1 MSLKIYVVGGN
12 GAYFN
17 YQQSSTPGIEW
28 MFEIYFDA
36 AGTGTINAGGLSA
49 ATFTYTPDSWTDF
62 NIIVDL
68 DNDSA
73 EVSIDANSVYKWQ
86 WSQTAT
92 GGGTDA
98 PMWGGMDI
106 FASAPAGQTAD
117 FYIDDVV
124 LSQIFGTGVLSNEAN
139 ASLDFTPNPSNGNF
153 TLRGINIPAGEY
165 RMDVVDVTGKV
176 ISSETL
182 QVAGTLNKAYHLNIT
197 KGVYFVTL
205 NSETYSQTKKVIIE

>member
-1 MSLKIYVVGGN
+1 MMGPKYIGVSFTQYAYSDPR
-12 GAYFN
+12 GAEV
-17 YQQSSTPGIEW
+17 EW
-28 MFEIYFDA
+28 MFEIFFDA

-73 EVSIDANSVYKWQ
+73 EVAIDANSVYKWQ

-106 FASAPAGQTAD
+106 FASASAGQTPD
-117 FYIDDVV
+117 FYIDHVV

-153 TLRGINIPAGEY
+153 TLKGINILPVNTEW
-165 RMDVVDVTGKV
+165 M
-176 ISSETL
+176 L
-182 QVAGTLNKAYHLNIT
+182 LM
-197 KGVYFVTL
+197 
-205 NSETYSQTKKVIIE
+205 